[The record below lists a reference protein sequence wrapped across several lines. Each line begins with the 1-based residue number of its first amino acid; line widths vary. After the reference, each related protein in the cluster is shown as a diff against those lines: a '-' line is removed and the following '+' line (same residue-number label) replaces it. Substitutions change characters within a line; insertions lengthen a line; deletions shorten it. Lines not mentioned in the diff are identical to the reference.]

1 MKRLILARHA
11 KSSWSYPHLSD
22 IERPLNKRGK
32 KAAPIMGRAMRE
44 RGIIPEAIFAS
55 PSVRTRRTSA
65 LLAEQLDFPLDDI
78 KIVDSFYGAGPGMV
92 VQFARELDDGLS
104 TVMLVGHNPT
114 WTALSHRLTGEHL
127 GNLPTAG
134 ILVIDFEIDHWAD
147 LGSNGKRHVL
157 LIPRDFN
164 CGGGQ

>member
-22 IERPLNKRGK
+22 LERPLNKRGK
-32 KAAPIMGRAMRE
+32 KAAPIMGKALKE
-44 RGIIPEAIFAS
+44 RGILPEAIFAS
-55 PSVRTRRTSA
+55 PSVRTQKTSA
-65 LLAEQLDFPLDDI
+65 LLAEQLDFPI
-78 KIVDSFYGAGPGMV
+78 EEIRVVDSFYGADPGSIV
-92 VQFARELDDGLS
+92 RFARELDDALS

-114 WTALSHRLTGEHL
+114 WTALSYSLTGQHL
-127 GNLPTAG
+127 ANLPTAG
-134 ILVIDFEIDHWAD
+134 ILVIDFERDRWAD
-147 LGSNGKRHVL
+147 LDDNGQRRAL